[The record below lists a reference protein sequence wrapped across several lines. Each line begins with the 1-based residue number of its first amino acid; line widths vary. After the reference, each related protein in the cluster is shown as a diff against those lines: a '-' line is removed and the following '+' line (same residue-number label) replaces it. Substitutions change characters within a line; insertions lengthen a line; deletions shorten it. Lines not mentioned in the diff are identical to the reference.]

1 MLRRRGLCC
10 LVLAIL
16 GAVSAVAC
24 AGDNPFPFG
33 VELML
38 DTARLPGGKRIPMI
52 EIEDNG
58 TATVDLWC
66 VSVRGAATVGDETL
80 TIAVADPPAPPAQC
94 TPARQAADQ
103 DLVAAL
109 AQVTAWRQ
117 RGEVVEFVGP
127 TTLRF
132 RRITN

>member
-10 LVLAIL
+10 LVLATL
-16 GAVSAVAC
+16 AAMSATAG
-24 AGDNPFPFG
+24 AGDSAFPFG

-52 EIEDNG
+52 EIEENG

-66 VSVRGAATVGDETL
+66 VSMRAVATLGDDAL
-80 TIAVADPPAPPAQC
+80 TIAVTDPPAPPPQC
-94 TPARQAADQ
+94 TAARQAADQ
-103 DLVAAL
+103 DLLVAL
-109 AQVTAWRQ
+109 SQVTAWRQ
-117 RGEVVEFVGP
+117 RGEVVELIGS

-132 RRITN
+132 RRMTN